1 MINILVAKSFIGT
14 PYVWGGESKEE
25 GGFDCSGYV
34 YNVLRGSGYN
44 VPRDTAQGYYKR
56 YCLNR
61 CEDKSGALIFFGKS
75 INNITHVAISLGG
88 GYMIESRGTKAN
100 TKSKP
105 GMGVV
110 ISKITR
116 RKDLVAICSVDI
128 PTTKNVSRETL
139 VIAKPTLRRG
149 SMGMQVDYLQ
159 KCLNT
164 FGYGLEVD
172 GVFGE
177 LTYNALVDYQHKRKN
192 KLEVDGVYGKHT
204 RDYMRDE
211 LWK

>member
-1 MINILVAKSFIGT
+1 MINITVAKSFIGT

-25 GGFDCSGYV
+25 GGFDCSGYL

-61 CEDKSGALIFFGKS
+61 CEDKSGALLFFGKS

-105 GMGVV
+105 GIGVV
-110 ISKITR
+110 ISKTTR
-116 RKDLVAICSVDI
+116 RKDLVAICSVD
-128 PTTKNVSRETL
+128 KNVSRETFN
-139 VIAKPTLRRG
+139 IPRPTLRRG
-149 SMGMQVDYLQ
+149 SRGIQVNYLQ
-159 KCLNT
+159 ICLNK
-164 FGYGLEVD
+164 FGYGLNVD
-172 GVFGE
+172 GCFGE
-177 LTYNALVDYQHKRKN
+177 LTFRALADYQNKRKN
-192 KLEVDGVYGKHT
+192 VLTVDGIYGKHT
-204 RDYMRDE
+204 HDYMRGE